1 MKEKILRIGKDS
13 TWYLIAQGG
22 YALMGLISVPILTR
36 IFTPSQYGVYS
47 LVAVTV
53 VLLSP
58 IFYITYTMS
67 IIRFY
72 PELED
77 KGELQTLYSTTLHHA
92 PYFMAVVLF
101 VALPIAAFVLPL
113 GTNRGIV
120 CIAIAIFALYVP
132 FYVLLTFLQA
142 RQQARWYAI
151 LFLAVYVGRYLVGA
165 ALVKWAGTGVNG
177 PFIGWLG
184 ALIIVLPIEL
194 ILLRIAKNF
203 RWSDYSPTLLK
214 QFFSYGFVLVF
225 TNISSNILTS
235 SDRYLV
241 QAFKGSSQV
250 GLYSVVYTLAVDA
263 FTLIL
268 SSLQL
273 GAAPVVM
280 QTYEREGEAETTHLL
295 GRITRLLL
303 IGLVPMTIAIYLLR
317 VRVIHVLTS
326 VKYLPSATA
335 VLPLALGIFFYNL
348 AWIPTY
354 TFFVKK
360 RTKLILIPIV
370 SSALLNIGLN
380 LVLIPKYGF
389 LGAAWSTMI
398 AYAVY
403 LIIMTVM
410 SERFMHWEFP
420 WLEVIK
426 VLAAG
431 AVMGVALFF
440 MNKMPVHGFGGLVIC
455 IVAGALIYVVA
466 LVAFKG
472 ITASEYQFSKE
483 TIARLVKKAEPPG
496 SEDE

>member
-22 YALMGLISVPILTR
+22 YALMGLVSVPILTR

-47 LVAVTV
+47 LVAVSV
-53 VLLSP
+53 MLISP
-58 IFYITYTMS
+58 VFYITFNMS
-67 IIRFY
+67 VIRFY

-77 KGELQTLYSTTLHHA
+77 KGELPTLYSTALHYA
-92 PYFMAVVLF
+92 PHFMVATLF
-101 VALPIAAFVLPL
+101 VVLPIAAFVLPL
-113 GTNRGIV
+113 GTNRGVI
-120 CIAIAIFALYVP
+120 CLAIAIFALYVP
-132 FYVLLTFLQA
+132 FYILLTFLQA
-142 RQQARWYAI
+142 RQQARWYAT
-151 LFLAVYVGRYLVGA
+151 LFLTVYAGRYLVGA

-177 PFIGWLG
+177 LFIAWLG
-184 ALIIVLPIEL
+184 ALIIVVPIEL
-194 ILLRIAKNF
+194 IFLRITDNF
-203 RWSDYSPTLLK
+203 KWSKYSPSLIK

-241 QAFKGSSQV
+241 QAFKGSRQV

-303 IGLVPMTIAIYLLR
+303 IGLVPMTVGLYLLR
-317 VRVIHVLTS
+317 IRVIHVLTS
-326 VKYLPSATA
+326 ARYLPSASA
-335 VLPLALGIFFYNL
+335 VLPLALGIFCYNL

-360 RTKLILIPIV
+360 RTRMILIPIV
-370 SSALLNIGLN
+370 TSALLNIGLN

-389 LGAAWSTMI
+389 VGAAWSTMI
-398 AYAVY
+398 AYVVY
-403 LIIMTVM
+403 LTIMTTL
-410 SERFMHWEFP
+410 SERLMHWEFP

-426 VLAAG
+426 IVAAA
-431 AVMGVALFF
+431 AVMGIAVYFL
-440 MNKMPVHGFGGLVIC
+440 NKVPVHGFGGLVLI
-455 IVAGALIYVVA
+455 IAVGALIYIIAVLAMRVV
-466 LVAFKG
+466 
-472 ITASEYQFSKE
+472 TPSEMNFARE
-483 TIARLVKKAEPPG
+483 TLRRLRDKAVPRNV
-496 SEDE
+496 EDE